1 MSYSKFQKN
10 GFTLIEVLIAS
21 AIFVVL
27 ITTAVA
33 TFGFSSDLQEKNL
46 AIREA
51 SQNARFVIEAIARD
65 VRLADS
71 FTISSDG
78 TRIDLVKDGQDISY
92 YFSDNNIYYDDG
104 NGEEVLTDGTIFV
117 VTQGDDY
124 SYFQGIDDSNSDI
137 QSYVKIKMV
146 FVPNNKNAEK
156 NIEQYKETIETTVA
170 TREYTKGYSGKV
182 TSD

>member
-27 ITTAVA
+27 ITTAIA

-71 FTISSDG
+71 FTISSNG
-78 TRIDLVKDGQDISY
+78 KKIDLTKDGQDLSY
-92 YFSDNNIYYDDG
+92 YFENNNIYYDDG
-104 NGEEVLTDGTIFV
+104 NEKQILTDGTIFV
-117 VTQGDDY
+117 VTEGNNG
-124 SYFQGIDDSNSDI
+124 SYFQGVDDSNSDV

-156 NIEQYKETIETTVA
+156 NVEKYKETIETTVA
-170 TREYTKGYSGKV
+170 TREYTKGYSGKI